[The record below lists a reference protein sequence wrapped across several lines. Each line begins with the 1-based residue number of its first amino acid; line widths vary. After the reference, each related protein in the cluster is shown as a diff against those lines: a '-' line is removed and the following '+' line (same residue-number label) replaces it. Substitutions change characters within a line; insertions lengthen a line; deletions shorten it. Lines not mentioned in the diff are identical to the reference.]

1 MIAKIDPSEMTL
13 LPGLKIMRTPI
24 KPVSI
29 AVHLRQPN
37 FSPKK
42 GTDKPATIRG

>member
-1 MIAKIDPSEMTL
+1 MAKTDPSEIIL
-13 LPGLKIMRTPI
+13 LLGLKIIMTPM
-24 KPVSI
+24 KPIRI
-29 AVHLRQPN
+29 AVQRRHPN